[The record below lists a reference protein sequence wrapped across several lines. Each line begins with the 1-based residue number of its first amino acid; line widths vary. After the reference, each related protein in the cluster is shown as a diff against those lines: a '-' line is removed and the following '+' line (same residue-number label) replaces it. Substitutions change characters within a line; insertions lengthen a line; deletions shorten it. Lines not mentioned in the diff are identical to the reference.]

1 MVTGRRRVKAPGC
14 TDIPAPVGEEVELAE
29 LL

>member
-14 TDIPAPVGEEVELAE
+14 TDIPAPVGEVVLAE